1 MTKLEQHLACTLTGP
16 ELVGR
21 IQEWASV
28 ASYARSRYVE
38 EGRVT
43 SVYPSD
49 PELLDRLQRLIAAEA
64 ECCPFLHFD
73 IQQEAEEMIVELHVP
88 KEMTEAL
95 AVMLGLVTDAA
106 PAPASV

>member
-1 MTKLEQHLACTLTGP
+1 MTKREQHLACTLSGP

-28 ASYARSRYVE
+28 ASHAKSRHVE
-38 EGRVT
+38 EGRVV
-43 SVYPSD
+43 SAYPSD
-49 PELLDRLQRLIAAEA
+49 PQLLERMQKLIAAES

-73 IQQEAEEMIVELHVP
+73 IQQKAEEMIVELRVP

-95 AVMLGLVTDAA
+95 AVMLGLVTDATS
-106 PAPASV
+106 APASV